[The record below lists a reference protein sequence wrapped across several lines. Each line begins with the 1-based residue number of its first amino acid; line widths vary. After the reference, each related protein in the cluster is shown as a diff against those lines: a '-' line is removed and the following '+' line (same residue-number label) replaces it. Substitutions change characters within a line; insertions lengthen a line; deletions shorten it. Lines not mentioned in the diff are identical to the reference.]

1 MLCYIICFFFF
12 QIMHCIV
19 ITQCSEENLKLY
31 KQIIDQNHHVKLQIW
46 SKETKLSPL
55 LWIWMKGN
63 IKLHV
68 VDVKNYINEK
78 YIRSRLWS
86 YARSDKWV
94 KLMVLLCVNNRE
106 IRFLSDSTHCWD
118 SFILYYVIDFSNKID
133 KIIVQNTKE
142 FSKLFFLTPHT
153 FVQSFIWGTKLGKLY
168 RSIFSWS

>member
-1 MLCYIICFFFF
+1 MLCYIICFVF

-19 ITQCSEENLKLY
+19 ITRCSEENLKLY
-31 KQIIDQNHHVKLQIW
+31 KQIIDQNNHVMLQIW
-46 SKETKLSPL
+46 SKETTLSPL
-55 LWIWMKGN
+55 LWIWVKGN

-94 KLMVLLCVNNRE
+94 KLTVLLCINNRK

-118 SFILYYVIDFSNKID
+118 SFILYYVIDFSN
-133 KIIVQNTKE
+133 
-142 FSKLFFLTPHT
+142 
-153 FVQSFIWGTKLGKLY
+153 
-168 RSIFSWS
+168 